1 MNNGPTL
8 HDATVTRTGWVPS
21 RAQVAI
27 FSPDSFGLGHF
38 RRSMLIAERLLDEP
52 TVDGVVLITG
62 SPVADRF
69 TPRRGIDI
77 VTLPSVTKDS
87 RGRYR
92 SGDDDAPIADVLRAR
107 GIAAAEAVRAYRPDL
122 LLVDHAPTGL
132 DGELNTMLDDLALD
146 RRRPTLVLG
155 MREIIDDADTVR
167 AQWQRSG
174 AFEAIAT
181 RYDHVLVYGDPRV
194 ETTAMELG
202 LERLARG
209 RIEHVGYVARTMPV
223 RHIPDPRQ
231 RPRILVTVGGGADGR
246 RLLDTYAA
254 ALRQLG
260 TAADFTSVVLTGPM
274 LSDADRVDVERA
286 LRATGADVELTEF
299 TPHPEPLMASATG
312 VVAMGGY
319 NTVTELMALGTPALV
334 VPRDF
339 PRREQLLRAQRLG
352 EVGAIDWEVSEH
364 LTARR
369 LHTFVATARRN
380 LHRRAAV
387 DLGGL
392 DATARSISEMLLERA
407 GRRGAT
413 PVGAAS

>member
-1 MNNGPTL
+1 M
-8 HDATVTRTGWVPS
+8 TRTRWVPS

-52 TVDGVVLITG
+52 TVDGVVIITG

-69 TPRRGIDI
+69 SPRRGIDI
-77 VTLPSVTKDS
+77 VTLPTVTKDS
-87 RGRYR
+87 RGKYC
-92 SGDDDAPIADVLRAR
+92 SGDDDSPIAEVLRAR
-107 GIAAAEAVRAYRPDL
+107 GIAAAETIREYRPDL

-132 DGELNTMLDDLALD
+132 DGELNVMLDELALD

-155 MREIIDDADTVR
+155 MREIIDDADRVR
-167 AQWQRSG
+167 TEWQRSG

-202 LERLARG
+202 LDRLARG
-209 RIEHVGYVARTMPV
+209 RVEHVGYVARTMPA
-223 RHIPDPRQ
+223 RHTPDPRQ

-246 RLLDTYAA
+246 RLLDTYAT
-254 ALRQLG
+254 ALRHLG
-260 TAADFTSVVLTGPM
+260 AAADFTSVVLTGPM
-274 LSDADRVDVERA
+274 LSDADRFDVERA
-286 LRATGADVELTEF
+286 MRATGADVELTAF
-299 TPHPEPLMASATG
+299 TPNPEPLMASATG

-319 NTVTELMALGTPALV
+319 NTVTELMSLGTPALV

-352 EVGAIDWEVSEH
+352 DAGAIDWEVSEH

-407 GRRGAT
+407 ARRGAA